1 MYKGDR
7 DRGVGRWGKGVKRDK
22 EGWEGKRNEK
32 KERKKIRIAKLKWDP
47 SGSNVFVWSEWVLYS
62 DLSLRGFS
70 ILIVVFRELLVREF

>member
-1 MYKGDR
+1 M
-7 DRGVGRWGKGVKRDK
+7 GRWGKGVKRDK